1 MEPMGNYEKCTIGLS
16 TGPGVVIQK
25 LTQAKA
31 AGKSVAKSEGVGH
44 RSSFPCSTSKSSR
57 LKAYVEYSSSPF
69 GSLCSFSI
77 RDLRKKAL
85 SKHFTNLL
93 T

>member
-44 RSSFPCSTSKSSR
+44 RRPWDPFVALAYETYARKPFQSMLQTS
-57 LKAYVEYSSSPF
+57 
-69 GSLCSFSI
+69 
-77 RDLRKKAL
+77 
-85 SKHFTNLL
+85 
-93 T
+93 